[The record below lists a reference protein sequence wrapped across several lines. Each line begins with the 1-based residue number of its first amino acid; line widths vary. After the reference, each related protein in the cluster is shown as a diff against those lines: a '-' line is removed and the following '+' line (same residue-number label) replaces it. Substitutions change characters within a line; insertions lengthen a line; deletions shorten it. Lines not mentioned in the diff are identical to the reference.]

1 MLAHGPNA
9 DAGRPVGSVA
19 LGLFARGV
27 LVLAVGTAVYALVRS
42 PDGHHLPGG
51 LGLAIWPSLT
61 GSLPSA
67 AHVAGCALVTAGML
81 GPTRRTLVGAVLV
94 WIAIGVGFEV
104 LQHPA
109 VAAALVPE
117 PGRPTGRGAAAA
129 LGRLLASHAHLGTFD
144 PRDLIATGLGGGVAV
159 AAAGTLRRTR
169 RSP

>member
-1 MLAHGPNA
+1 MVAHGPNV
-9 DAGRPVGSVA
+9 DAGNPMGSVA
-19 LGLFARGV
+19 LGLIARGV

-51 LGLAIWPSLT
+51 LSLAIWPWLT

-94 WIAIGVGFEV
+94 WIVIGVGFEA

-117 PGRPTGRGAAAA
+117 PGRTTGSGAPGI

-144 PRDLIATGLGGGVAV
+144 PHDLIATGLGGGVAFF
-159 AAAGTLRRTR
+159 AAGALRRTR